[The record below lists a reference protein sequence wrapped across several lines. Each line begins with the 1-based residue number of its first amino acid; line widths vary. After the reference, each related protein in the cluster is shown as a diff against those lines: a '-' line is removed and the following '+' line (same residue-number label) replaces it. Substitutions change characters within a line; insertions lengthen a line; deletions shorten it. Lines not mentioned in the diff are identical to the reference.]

1 MGDHLTHGVE
11 QLPLVVLQFVKNRHR
26 NFIPRRRLILMLSA
40 GQLHLKI
47 NRIVFAGAR
56 ESIIETGD
64 IYLSCVCMVVL
75 ANQVDHVSSVINGGG
90 TNHFCVEL
98 GEVVEVYSIDHAE

>member
-1 MGDHLTHGVE
+1 ME

-40 GQLHLKI
+40 GQLHLNLKI

-56 ESIIETGD
+56 EPIIETGD
-64 IYLSCVCMVVL
+64 IYLSCVCMVFL
-75 ANQVDHVSSVINGGG
+75 ANQGDHVSSALINGVG

-98 GEVVEVYSIDHAE
+98 GEVVQVYSIDHAD